1 MSLELSERVKIA
13 YKKLKASVYFDKTQL
28 PLRDQLI
35 VYESQDI
42 ESHLETLV
50 QNLTGSDHD
59 WNTFIDQILSG
70 VSILV
75 YPKKLQE
82 GPENTVI
89 LNSSSTPI
97 RMEKP
102 QFFIDLPVDGHV
114 LGVLW
119 VLSVGRML
127 DKNCEDD
134 SEGMYEHSYGN
145 RLKKNL
151 VNPESGD
158 ITYSPHLFE
167 PYFSQYESWR
177 DHGLERAKERLND
190 KQDAV
195 ILTLDFKS
203 FYYSVDMLETDFE
216 NFSKSYNRSEL
227 WIQRVN
233 YFVYRVLRQ
242 YSDMIRPICSGTELS
257 IADRTI
263 LPIGFLPSNILSNWV
278 LTSFDN
284 AVIKQWNPV
293 YYGRYVDDIIIVDK
307 VEKNSP
313 LYKRARN
320 KDETQQLTSDD
331 VIELFLQKCERP
343 VLQIYEK
350 ETCKKE
356 KDDDITYEINTELFS
371 SPHCH
376 ICVQNSKVKVF
387 YFQSGA
393 TQALLKCFQTQ
404 IARNVSE
411 FRMMPDMDRVLYG
424 KDYSEIFN
432 LRNSDSINKLRSVD
446 GITINKFA
454 LSKFL
459 GKYRKVCGLINDKKE
474 ENAFEKDLMVI
485 LDEQT
490 LIDNYGVWE
499 RILEILVVNNRI
511 KLLEQCAL
519 RILSAI
525 RRLEIPVDRVCPN
538 GIHVKDGLLRVFRAA
553 LCRTT
558 ALTWSAE
565 INHVIE
571 KIHETLSENSNQ
583 FDCSSQVLKL
593 FIPDLIH
600 RARLDCCRFRM
611 INKYVLPLPI
621 DCILNQL
628 MGEDHPDIH
637 LCELSENIEILDS
650 EWVSNPY
657 CYYPYMVT
665 PQEISFFLLCAGI
678 CNGKIYNAQE
688 HETELKRIYLNCN
701 FPNIER
707 TENHTLYELEEIKVT
722 SFNSF
727 NGLHSLNS
735 SNIPDNNSHV
745 IYVGRKDPC
754 NYKNKL
760 CVAIGNAE
768 LKVDNFKAALNKK
781 PNRSYQRYRNLSKML
796 DAAIDQQVDLLVFP
810 ENYLPL
816 EWLPT
821 VSRFCANN
829 QIGLI
834 TGIEHVLFGSKNP
847 VVYNLT
853 AVILPYV
860 HNDQKFAHI
869 FYHSKVRFS
878 PEEKRQIEGHYC
890 TCKEGNGYQ
899 LFGWHNVWF
908 PVYCCYE
915 LASIKDRTLFHSYA
929 DMVVAVEW
937 NKDIAYFSSII
948 ESMCRDLHC
957 YCIQANSSG
966 PGDSRVL
973 QPTKSELRDIIKTK
987 GGKNPCIL
995 AADINVAALREF
1007 QSLHYSLQKDSG
1019 GFKPTPPDF
1028 DREILKRKQDGTLF
1042 QWFKENSF

>member
-151 VNPESGD
+151 VTPESGD

-459 GKYRKVCGLINDKKE
+459 GKYRKVCSLINDKKE

-490 LIDNYGVWE
+490 LIDNYGAWE

-525 RRLEIPVDRVCPN
+525 RRLEISEDKVHPN

-558 ALTWSAE
+558 ALTWSVE

-571 KIHETLSENSNQ
+571 KIYETLSECSNE
-583 FDCSSQVLKL
+583 FDYSPQVLKL
-593 FIPDLIH
+593 FLPDLIL
-600 RARLDCCRFRM
+600 RVRLDYCRFRM

-621 DCILNQL
+621 DCMLNKL
-628 MGEDHPDIH
+628 MEEDHPNIH
-637 LCELSENIEILDS
+637 LCEFSEGMDILDS
-650 EWVSNPY
+650 EWVSNSY

-678 CNGKIYNAQE
+678 CSGRTYNAKE
-688 HETELKRIYLNCN
+688 HETKLKDIYLDCN
-701 FPNIER
+701 FPNIKR
-707 TENHTLYELEEIKVT
+707 TEDRTIYELEEIKVKR
-722 SFNSF
+722 FNDPNMS
-727 NGLHSLNS
+727 
-735 SNIPDNNSHV
+735 DNNSHV
-745 IYVGRKDPC
+745 IYVGKKDPR

-768 LKVDNFKAALNKK
+768 LKIDNFKAALNKK

-860 HNDQKFAHI
+860 HNDQKFAHV
-869 FYHSKVRFS
+869 FYHSKVRLS

-995 AADINVAALREF
+995 AADINVAALRQF

>member
-525 RRLEIPVDRVCPN
+525 RRLEISEDKVHPN

>member
-35 VYESQDI
+35 QYENDDI
-42 ESHLETLV
+42 ESKLETLF
-50 QNLTGSDHD
+50 QNLTALDQN
-59 WNTFIDQILSG
+59 WNTFINKILN
-70 VSILV
+70 SISVLV
-75 YPKKLQE
+75 YPKKLRE
-82 GPENTVI
+82 GPENAVI
-89 LNSSSTPI
+89 LNSSSMPI
-97 RMEKP
+97 CVEKP
-102 QFFIDLPVDGHV
+102 QFFIDLPVDGHI

-127 DKNCEDD
+127 DKHCEDD
-134 SEGMYEHSYGN
+134 SGGMYEHSYGN
-145 RLKKNL
+145 RLKKDL
-151 VNPESGD
+151 VNAKSGD

-167 PYFSQYESWR
+167 PYFAQYESWR
-177 DHGLERAKERLND
+177 DRGLERAQERLND

-195 ILTLDFKS
+195 ILTLDFKN
-203 FYYSVDMLETDFE
+203 FYYSVDILETDFE
-216 NFSKSYNRSEL
+216 NFLKAYDHSHSEL

-233 YFVYRVLRQ
+233 YFVYRVLSC
-242 YSDMIRPICSGTELS
+242 YSDIIRRICKNTELS
-257 IADRTI
+257 ISDRTI

-278 LTSFDN
+278 LTVFDN
-284 AVIKQWNPV
+284 AIIQHWNPV

-313 LYKRARN
+313 LYKLARS
-320 KDETQQLTSDD
+320 KDEAQQLTSDD
-331 VIELFLQKCERP
+331 VIELFLRNNERP
-343 VLQIYEK
+343 VLQICAEG
-350 ETCKKE
+350 TNDNKKCGT
-356 KDDDITYEINTELFS
+356 TYEINTELFS
-371 SPHCH
+371 SPNCH

-404 IARNVSE
+404 IVRNVSE

-432 LRNSDSINKLRSVD
+432 LRNNDSINKLRSVD
-446 GITINKFA
+446 GISINKFA

-485 LDEQT
+485 LDEKI
-490 LIDNYGVWE
+490 LIDNYGIWE

-519 RILSAI
+519 RILDAI
-525 RRLEIPVDRVCPN
+525 RRLEIPEDKVLSN
-538 GIHVKDGLLRVFRAA
+538 GFHVKDGLLRVFRAA

-558 ALTWSAE
+558 ALIWSVE
-565 INHVIE
+565 INYVIK
-571 KIHETLSENSNQ
+571 KIHETLSKNSGE
-583 FDCSSQVLKL
+583 FDCSSEVLEL
-593 FIPDLIH
+593 FDPDLVLQT
-600 RARLDCCRFRM
+600 RLDYCRFRM

-621 DCILNQL
+621 DCMLDRL
-628 MGEDHPDIH
+628 EPMEGKHPNIH
-637 LCELSENIEILDS
+637 LCELSENMEILCSTWD
-650 EWVSNPY
+650 NFY
-657 CYYPYMVT
+657 RYYPYMVT
-665 PQEISFFLLCAGI
+665 PQEVSFFLLCAGI
-678 CNGKIYNAQE
+678 CNGEIYDATL
-688 HETELKRIYLNCN
+688 HEKHLKSIYLHCN
-701 FPNIER
+701 FPNIQS
-707 TENHTLYELEEIKVT
+707 TEGHSLYELEEIDVAD
-722 SFNSF
+722 F
-727 NGLHSLNS
+727 
-735 SNIPDNNSHV
+735 DRSHIV
-745 IYVGRKDPC
+745 HVGKKDPC
-754 NYKNKL
+754 DYKSKL

-768 LKVDNFKAALNKK
+768 LKVDNFKAALTRK

-796 DAAIDQQVDLLVFP
+796 DAAIDQHVDILVFP

-816 EWLPT
+816 EWLPA

-829 QIGLI
+829 QIGII
-834 TGIEHVLFGSKNP
+834 TGIEHVVFGTQNP

-869 FYHSKVRFS
+869 SYHSKVQFS
-878 PEEKRQIEGHYC
+878 PEEKRQIEGYHCAYQEG
-890 TCKEGNGYQ
+890 KEYL
-899 LFGWHNVWF
+899 LFCWHNIWF

-929 DMVVAVEW
+929 DIVVAVEW
-937 NKDIAYFSSII
+937 NKDITYFSSII

-1007 QSLHYSLQKDSG
+1007 QILHYSLQKESG
-1019 GFKPTPPDF
+1019 RFKPTPPDF
-1028 DREILKRKQDGTLF
+1028 NREILKMKKNGTLF
-1042 QWFKENSF
+1042 QWFKEDNK

>member
-525 RRLEIPVDRVCPN
+525 RRLEIPEDKVHPN

-937 NKDIAYFSSII
+937 NKDIAYFSSIK
-948 ESMCRDLHC
+948 ESMCRDLLC